1 MAVYSYLRVS
11 TEEQTVEN
19 QRLHILSN
27 GFAVDEWFQ
36 DDGVSGTKAA
46 MTRKGFLQM
55 MSRLKQG
62 DTCICTEVSR
72 LGRNTADVLSVIQK
86 FKEMGVKLRILQLA
100 GVDLTDAA
108 GELIV
113 SVMAAISS
121 FERSTLI
128 NRTNMG
134 LSRAKSQGT
143 ILGAKFKVP
152 PTTLQQAHKWI
163 CEKVPHI
170 DIANKLGVS
179 SATLSVLK
187 KNWMC
192 SNEKMEEYKQRY
204 EAQQSQLK
212 GKSYE

>member
-55 MSRLKQG
+55 MSKLKQG

-72 LGRNTADVLSVIQK
+72 IGRNTADVLSIIQK

-128 NRTNMG
+128 ARTNMG
-134 LSRAKSQGT
+134 LSRAKSEGKV
-143 ILGAKFKVP
+143 LGAKLKLSP
-152 PTTLQQAHKWI
+152 ESLGQAHKWVRDG
-163 CEKVPHI
+163 VPHT
-170 DIANKLGVS
+170 DIANRLNISK
-179 SATLSVLK
+179 ATLSNLK
-187 KNWMC
+187 RDWMC
-192 SNEKMEEYKQRY
+192 SEDKMEEYKQRY
-204 EAQQSQLK
+204 EAQQLQLTK
-212 GKSYE
+212 

>member
-1 MAVYSYLRVS
+1 MSVYVYLRVS
-11 TEEQTVEN
+11 TDEQTVEN

-27 GFAVDEWFQ
+27 GFAVDEWYQ
-36 DDGVSGTKAA
+36 DDGVSGTKPA

-55 MSRLKQG
+55 MSVMKRG
-62 DTCICTEVSR
+62 DSCICTEVSR

-128 NRTNMG
+128 ARTNMG
-134 LSRAKSQGT
+134 LARAKSEGKV
-143 ILGAKFKVP
+143 LGKRFKLP
-152 PTTLQQAHKWI
+152 PESLQQAHKWMS
-163 CEKVPHI
+163 EKVKHE
-170 DIANKLGVS
+170 DIAHRLNIGV
-179 SATLSVLK
+179 ATLYNLKRDFMGSV
-187 KNWMC
+187 
-192 SNEKMEEYKQRY
+192 EKMQEYKQRY

-212 GKSYE
+212 G

>member
-55 MSRLKQG
+55 VSKLKQG

-72 LGRNTADVLSVIQK
+72 IGRNTADVLSIIQK

-128 NRTNMG
+128 ARTNMG
-134 LSRAKSQGT
+134 LERTKAQGTVLGKPLKHSPEQLKTMQEQLSQGVKMSDV
-143 ILGAKFKVP
+143 AFR
-152 PTTLQQAHKWI
+152 
-163 CEKVPHI
+163 
-170 DIANKLGVS
+170 NNVS
-179 SATLSVLK
+179 ERQLARYKSVL
-187 KNWMC
+187 NC
-192 SNEKMEEYKQRY
+192 PVKMQEYTNKFVS
-204 EAQQSQLK
+204 QQKQLK
-212 GKSYE
+212 GSV